1 MFLGHPQLYP
11 NKKPLEETIQTAL
24 KGQNN
29 YMNAL
34 LLLMSEDAA
43 LTPLGS
49 DKEEVHACVCMYV
62 CMYVYRHFLSTDL
75 TTVTISVCMCV
86 CMYIISQAILPSLIV
101 SMCMYV

>member
-1 MFLGHPQLYP
+1 MVWVRILGCLSRRDCVKVKEAYNRIFLGNPQLHP

-29 YMNAL
+29 YMNAC

-49 DKEEVHACVCMYV
+49 DKEEVCMYV
-62 CMYVYRHFLSTDL
+62 CSVVYTL
-75 TTVTISVCMCV
+75 
-86 CMYIISQAILPSLIV
+86 
-101 SMCMYV
+101 

>member
-1 MFLGHPQLYP
+1 MKVKEAYNRIFLGNPQLYP

-29 YMNAL
+29 YMNAC

-49 DKEEVHACVCMYV
+49 DKEEV
-62 CMYVYRHFLSTDL
+62 CMYVYVCSIVARQCL
-75 TTVTISVCMCV
+75 TN
-86 CMYIISQAILPSLIV
+86 
-101 SMCMYV
+101 